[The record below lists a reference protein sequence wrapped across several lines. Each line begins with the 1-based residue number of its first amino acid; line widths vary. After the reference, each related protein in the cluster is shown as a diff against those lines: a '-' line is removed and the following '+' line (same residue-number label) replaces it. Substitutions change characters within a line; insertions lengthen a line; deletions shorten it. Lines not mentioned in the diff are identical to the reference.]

1 MAITPQFLFDLESN
15 MRVIQED
22 TYAKLSSN
30 LWWSRFMR
38 VQPSKSKR
46 EIVHWLISSA
56 MIEDMGPRGGNMTFE
71 ELVSTYT
78 EFQNR
83 YSGKGLK
90 VIKSEFDDL
99 DGSGIEQATTW
110 SRDMGRYMA
119 YWPQKQLVKLIL
131 NGETGKT
138 YDGKAFFATDH
149 LNHPLDASK
158 GSFANLFTG
167 AASGTYPGALK
178 IDASISAE
186 QAAINLGK
194 AIAYVRGV
202 PKLPNGEDPRYIK
215 PSCLIVPPALSDRA
229 QLLTTAKYIAI
240 AAAAGGA
247 GTADV
252 EGMIRSWQLSEPI
265 VAEELGA
272 SFAGGSDTD
281 WYMATDELDGT
292 QLGSFVYIDRDPY
305 KITYYGNVD
314 HAFLDRA
321 QELEW
326 HNQGRNGTGYGHPY
340 GFNKFKA
347 A

>member
-30 LWWSRFMR
+30 LWWSKFMR

-46 EIVHWLISSA
+46 ELVHWLISSA
-56 MIEDMGPRGGNMTFE
+56 MIEDMGPRGGNMTFD

-78 EFQNR
+78 EFNNR

-138 YDGKAFFATDH
+138 YDGLAFFHAAH
-149 LNHPLDASK
+149 PNHPLDASK
-158 GSFANLFTG
+158 GTFANLFTAG
-167 AASGTYPGALK
+167 SGPGALP
-178 IDASISAE
+178 IHLTGAGAVTPDV
-186 QAAINLGK
+186 AAQNLGK
-194 AIAYVRGV
+194 AIAYIRGSL
-202 PKLPNGEDPRYIK
+202 KLPNGEDPRYVK
-215 PSCLIVPPALSDRA
+215 PACMVVPPALNDVA
-229 QLLTTAKYIAI
+229 QLLSSAKYLAMA
-240 AAAAGGA
+240 AAAAGGS
-247 GTADV
+247 ADV
-252 EGMIRSWQLSEPI
+252 EGMIRSWQLAPPI
-265 VAEELGA
+265 VAEELGGA
-272 SFAGGSDTD
+272 FSGGSDTS
-281 WYMATDELDGT
+281 WYLATDELDGT
-292 QLGSFVYIDRDPY
+292 QLGSFVYTDREPY

-314 HAFLDRA
+314 QAFLDRA

-340 GFNKFKA
+340 GFFKA
-347 A
+347 KAA